1 MCELF
6 AMSAARPTAVGDS
19 LRRLMPRGGETGPHA
34 DGWGVA
40 FYEGRGARIFKDP
53 ESAARSRFLAL
64 LADHDPKSKA
74 VIAHIRKAN
83 PAVFG
88 RASANTHPFEREWK
102 GRSWVFAHNG
112 KLPDLDRGDACPF
125 GHYRPVG
132 ATDSELAFCL
142 IMNALVRAS
151 APGDDRPSPDRL
163 VGTIWPVVETLADLG
178 EFNFILGDGEYL
190 YAHAHT
196 NLYVLQETGGEDVI
210 LLATA
215 PLTDE
220 PWRRLPAGRIH
231 VFGDGIDITVP
242 SWSAGSAPRPLMRS
256 GRGATMACHW
266 GGQ

>member
-6 AMSAARPTAVGDS
+6 AMSAGRPTAVGDS
-19 LRRLMPRGGETGPHA
+19 LLSLMPRGGETGPHA

-40 FYEGRGARIFKDP
+40 YFDGRAARIFKDP
-53 ESAARSRFLAL
+53 EPAAQSRFLAL
-64 LADHDPKSKA
+64 LAEQNPKSKA

-125 GHYRPVG
+125 GRYRPVG

-142 IMNALVRAS
+142 IMNALVQAS
-151 APGDDRPSPDRL
+151 APGEDRTPPDRV

-196 NLYVLQETGGEDVI
+196 NLYVLQDSGGEGVT

-215 PLTDE
+215 PLSDR
-220 PWRRLPAGRIH
+220 PWRRLPAGCIH
-231 VFGDGIDITVP
+231 VFAEGTDVTAP
-242 SWSAGSAPRPLMRS
+242 AWSAAPVPPPLMRS
-256 GRGATMACHW
+256 RHGVTMSC
-266 GGQ
+266 Q